1 MLDECLA
8 LGTLDCKV
16 PKAQEIFMKT
26 EILICVTCQP
36 NDISRDAP
44 RVGAKLYEA
53 VNEQVFI
60 DDLPYV
66 VRPIECMGGC
76 SRACTLAIQA
86 TGKSRYLFGNLDA
99 SPDSVNQTL
108 LCARIHANDKKG
120 LIAWGDRPPMFKN
133 GLIARLPETLDTTVQ
148 ISETLKRTPG

>member
-1 MLDECLA
+1 
-8 LGTLDCKV
+8 
-16 PKAQEIFMKT
+16 MKT

-86 TGKSRYLFGNLDA
+86 TGKLRYLFGNLDA
-99 SPDSVNQTL
+99 SSESVNQTL
-108 LCARIHANDKKG
+108 LCAKIHATDKKG
-120 LIAWGDRPPMFKN
+120 LIAWGDRPPMFQT

-148 ISETLKRTPG
+148 ISEAVNRTPGYC